1 MDLGMIIVVVAVAGF
16 AKGLLSGVE
25 FVQNGRTN
33 FRR

>member
-1 MDLGMIIVVVAVAGF
+1 MDLGMIIVVGF